1 MNRIRSAPP
10 SIRRIVRSAATL
22 AAVLL
27 AVSPADA
34 QRGPLRGMDAY
45 VEQAMRDWHV
55 PGMALAV
62 VKDDSVVYMRGFG
75 TRTLGRDEPVDEHTS
90 FAIASTTKAFT
101 ATAVAMLV
109 DEGKVRWDDPVSRHI
124 PGFAIA
130 ADPGLS
136 GELTVRDLLSHR
148 TGLPSADLLWYA
160 SGSSSEDVLR
170 RLRYVRPFASPRTRY
185 QYNNSAYMLAGM
197 VVENASGMPWAE
209 FVRTRIL
216 QPLGMSETLTGF
228 QGLDTRGNVATP
240 HLEVRD
246 TVHPIRYLDFDNI
259 GPAGSMN
266 SSVHDMARWLR
277 AQLAGGTRPDGGRL
291 VSEMQYRE
299 MLTPQFLIPQS
310 QFYPVARL
318 SRPNFTAYGLGWFM
332 QDYRGRKVAMHT
344 GSIDG
349 MSALLAMVPEERLGM
364 VVYLNLD
371 HAELRHALMYRVH
384 RCVPGRPRAR
394 LEHGGARRST
404 PPSPSRRRAAEREA
418 QSQARGRHA
427 AVAAPGG
434 VRGHLRGPGQ
444 PLSPRHRP
452 RQRRPARGD
461 AGRGPRG
468 RGGALALRRVPRA
481 LDGPAPGRGLSRLHH
496 RPGRPRA
503 VGARRGSQLRARAGA
518 REGGG
523 VAVEPHDGGKVD
535 QIPSTRVPRG
545 GGGVR
550 SGAEDGAESRPASA
564 NTSDGRGGVPSGA
577 NEFAAGKSRS
587 PPARTAR
594 AAFA

>member
-10 SIRRIVRSAATL
+10 SIRRIVRSAVPL

-27 AVSPADA
+27 AAPAA
-34 QRGPLRGMDAY
+34 EGQRGPLRGLDAY

-124 PGFAIA
+124 PDFAIEA
-130 ADPGLS
+130 HPGLS
-136 GELTVRDLLSHR
+136 GELTVRDLLTHR
-148 TGLPSADLLWYA
+148 TGLPGADLLWYA

-197 VVENASGMPWAE
+197 VVEHASGMPWAE

-216 QPLGMSETLTGF
+216 RPLEMDETLTGF
-228 QGLDTRGNVATP
+228 AGLDTRGNVATP

-246 TVHPIRYLDFDNI
+246 TVRPIRYLDFDNI
-259 GPAGSMN
+259 GPAGSIN
-266 SSVHDMARWLR
+266 SSVHDMTRWIR

-291 VSEMQYRE
+291 VSEGQFRE

-318 SRPNFTAYGLGWFM
+318 SRPNFTAYGLGWFL
-332 QDYRGRKVAMHT
+332 QDYRGRKVALHT

-349 MSALLAMVPEERLGM
+349 MSALLAIVPEERLGM

-371 HAELRHALMYRVH
+371 HAELRHALMYRVLDAYLGA
-384 RCVPGRPRAR
+384 PPRDW
-394 LEHGGARRST
+394 ST
-404 PPSPSRRRAAEREA
+404 DVRALYAPFAEQARAAEREA
-418 QSQARGRHA
+418 ASKR
-427 AVAAPGG
+427 VAGTRPSLPLEAYAGTFADPDSLFPHVV
-434 VRGHLRGPGQ
+434 VR
-444 PLSPRHRP
+444 
-452 RQRRPARGD
+452 A
-461 AGRGPRG
+461 
-468 RGGALALRRVPRA
+468 
-481 LDGPAPGRGLSRLHH
+481 
-496 RPGRPRA
+496 
-503 VGARRGSQLRARAGA
+503 
-518 REGGG
+518 
-523 VAVEPHDGGKVD
+523 DGGRLVATLGAD
-535 QIPSTRVPRG
+535 RIGEVEHWHYDVFRVRWADLPLGEDFLVYTIDAEGRAQWVRVG
-545 GGGVR
+545 GRTLNRV
-550 SGAEDGAESRPASA
+550 AE
-564 NTSDGRGGVPSGA
+564 
-577 NEFAAGKSRS
+577 AAG
-587 PPARTAR
+587 TQ
-594 AAFA
+594 